1 MMRKAVLA
9 GLAALVTAVGAAG
22 PASAEAHDHASCIGF
37 EASGIAPPGSSD
49 EFPGG
54 MAQLQEYLRTAVGH
68 PTGGLVSE
76 VAHLHLG
83 SHEGCDAA
91 E

>member
-1 MMRKAVLA
+1 MMRKAFVVGMAAVVTVL
-9 GLAALVTAVGAAG
+9 GTAP
-22 PASAEAHDHASCIGF
+22 PASAEAHDHASCVGF

-54 MAQLQEYLRTAVGH
+54 MAQLQELLRSAFGR
-68 PTGGLVSE
+68 PTGQVVSE

-83 SHEGCDAA
+83 SHEACDEA